1 MFKDLLRLLKII
13 NTFLK
18 ARLDVELQ
26 DWQHS
31 KIVAFLL
38 FISPWRLY
46 SPQGKSGERLRNAL
60 EELGPIFI
68 NLGHFSQQGQIFFR
82 QISLQI

>member
-46 SPQGKSGERLRNAL
+46 SPQGESGERLRNAL

-68 NLGHFSQQGQIFFR
+68 NLANFSQQGQIFFR